1 MFGKMV
7 RLMVRLNETRAKFL
21 DTPWAPVVMVTVHPS
36 AILRHPERAQQEA
49 AYRQFVQ
56 ELTLVRDKL
65 FEAKP

>member
-7 RLMVRLNETRAKFL
+7 RLNETRGKFL
-21 DTPWAPVVMVTVHPS
+21 DTPWAPVVMMTVHPS